1 MKLLKLLFVAIVI
14 VGAITGVL
22 YLNNN
27 QGDQIQEPEFSNP
40 IANDWKERINN
51 LCKEGKWKETG
62 YSEIENG
69 LAMDE
74 KNENISVD
82 ESYSLHK
89 YLFASSC
96 KYAKDG
102 TDKLFKQTS
111 YSDGQVT
118 YYENMANFLKGKISK
133 EGNNSN
139 LTEAVNICNAY
150 RQLMSQLAYG
160 ASASYSR
167 PLKAYSGGN
176 ANGRRSKIE
185 NMPYY
190 KSHFSKNTT
199 ISAKVASIDS
209 DMKKAEQLY
218 YESLEKLV
226 ENHYNN
232 TKNLGDLLEDE
243 IRFKEISTN
252 SSATSRLSK
261 FVNSN

>member
-22 YLNNN
+22 YLNKD
-27 QGDQIQEPEFSNP
+27 QDDQIKGPEFDNP
-40 IANDWKERINN
+40 IANEWKEKIDS
-51 LCKEGKWKETG
+51 LCKEGNWKEAG
-62 YSEIENG
+62 YAEIEVG
-69 LAMDE
+69 VEIDE
-74 KNENISVD
+74 KNRNISVD
-82 ESYSLHK
+82 ESFSLHK
-89 YLFASSC
+89 YLFACSC

-111 YSDGQVT
+111 YPDGKVT
-118 YYENMANFLKGKISK
+118 YYENMANFLKGKTAK
-133 EGNNSN
+133 EGNHSN

-176 ANGRRSKIE
+176 ANGRRSRIE

-199 ISAKVASIDS
+199 IREKVASIDS
-209 DMKKAEQLY
+209 DIKKAEQLY

-226 ENHYNN
+226 ERI
-232 TKNLGDLLEDE
+232 KSDLKRSLQILQQQVD
-243 IRFKEISTN
+243 
-252 SSATSRLSK
+252 
-261 FVNSN
+261 